1 MNDKVL
7 GLIRPWFVFDCST
20 IDLRHVTVTNLQAI
34 TQRLGTLMCKMTLI
48 LIQNELEITNAIR
61 FAWFTGNNA
70 KSV

>member
-1 MNDKVL
+1 M
-7 GLIRPWFVFDCST
+7 
-20 IDLRHVTVTNLQAI
+20 TVTNLQAI

-70 KSV
+70 KSVEFWPASELLEDKSKM